1 MQKKKV
7 MKSKFSQINDKRFY
21 YVDGITSLPLC
32 QPHLQGL
39 IDIKTKKGQRV
50 KRSFWD
56 EKETLLGI
64 ENPSQESNECLFSYH
79 QVLMSETKIFA
90 LIKKINL
97 RANQIK

>member
-1 MQKKKV
+1 M
-7 MKSKFSQINDKRFY
+7 
-21 YVDGITSLPLC
+21 DGITSLPLC
-32 QPHLQGL
+32 QPHLRGL

-64 ENPSQESNECLFSYH
+64 ENAAQESNECLFSYH